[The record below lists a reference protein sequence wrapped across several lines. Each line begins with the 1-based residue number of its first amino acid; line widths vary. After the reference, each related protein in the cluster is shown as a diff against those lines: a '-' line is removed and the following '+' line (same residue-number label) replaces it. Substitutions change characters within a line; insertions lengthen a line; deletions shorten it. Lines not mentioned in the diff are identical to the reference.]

1 MLADTQEHSIDYP
14 PVLSQVQHNKPV
26 MVVVVVVMVLD
37 NDNCSLLT
45 STSIALVYYL
55 SRAGIIIKKTTN

>member
-1 MLADTQEHSIDYP
+1 MLADCQEHSIDYP
-14 PVLSQVQHNKPV
+14 PVLSLVQHNKPV
-26 MVVVVVVMVLD
+26 MVVVMVLD

>member
-1 MLADTQEHSIDYP
+1 MLADCQEHSIDYP
-14 PVLSQVQHNKPV
+14 PVLSLVQHNKPV
-26 MVVVVVVMVLD
+26 MVVVVVMVLD